1 MIKNLLDCKITFG
14 NIYVVYENNIDF
26 MNSGND
32 LNLKQFN
39 IAIYLKQLEF
49 KSEQIE
55 KYLDKNMVF
64 KNYLNF
70 GEFLKKSGTIQTA

>member
-70 GEFLKKSGTIQTA
+70 GEFLKKSRTIQTA